1 MPGWCAASAAPTAAT
16 GWGGRRALLPGR
28 AGGRHH
34 GGRRHP
40 RRRGAAGLGARRAAG
55 GGRLQGRRRA
65 AAAGLDR
72 GPRQPARRR
81 RARHAGRRRRGSAAR
96 ARGQAGRGPRGV
108 GHAIAP
114 EPGARPPPGGGEP
127 FRIVTA
133 GVPPIAGA
141 TVRESRECAAT
152 SEPVETVR
160 RLLCHEPRGHADM
173 YGCFL
178 VAPDDDGAD
187 LGVLFWHKD
196 GYSTACGHG
205 TIALG
210 AWAVESGTV
219 SAPRDG
225 EVDVTIDVPS
235 GRVVARVR
243 VDGGMVERVGFRNV
257 PSFVMGRDVDAAGVA
272 VDVSYGGAIYA
283 SVPASRLGLRVA
295 PDDLPALIAA
305 GRAVKR
311 GLEGTEVARHP
322 GDERLSG
329 IYGTILYEE
338 VGPLHQRNVTIFAD
352 GEVDRSPCGSGTSAR
367 CALLAADGLL
377 GEGDVLRHDSIVGST
392 FTARVVG
399 SVADGVLTEVEGM
412 AYRTGEHR
420 FVLDPRDPLGTGFVL
435 R

>member
-1 MPGWCAASAAPTAAT
+1 VGDALAPEIAAT
-16 GWGGRRALLPGR
+16 DYHTA
-28 AGGRHH
+28 
-34 GGRRHP
+34 
-40 RRRGAAGLGARRAAG
+40 
-55 GGRLQGRRRA
+55 
-65 AAAGLDR
+65 
-72 GPRQPARRR
+72 
-81 RARHAGRRRRGSAAR
+81 
-96 ARGQAGRGPRGV
+96 
-108 GHAIAP
+108 
-114 EPGARPPPGGGEP
+114 GEP

-141 TVRESRECAAT
+141 TVRERRERAAA

-178 VAPDDDGAD
+178 VAPDDGGAD

-210 AWAVESGTV
+210 AWAVESGAV
-219 SAPRDG
+219 DAPRDG
-225 EVDVTIDVPS
+225 PVDVTIDVPS
-235 GRVVARVR
+235 GRVVARVD
-243 VDGGMVERVGFRNV
+243 VGGGIVERVAFRNV
-257 PSFVMGRDVDAAGVA
+257 PSFVVARDVEAAGVA

-283 SVPASRLGLRVA
+283 SVPASRFGLRVV

-305 GRAVKR
+305 GRAVKQA
-311 GLEGTEVARHP
+311 LEGTEVARHP
-322 GDERLSG
+322 DDERLSG
-329 IYGTILYEE
+329 IYGTILYEDL
-338 VGPLHQRNVTIFAD
+338 GPLHQRNVTIFAD

-377 GEGDVLRHDSIVGST
+377 GQGDALRHDSIVGST
-392 FTARVVG
+392 FTARLVG
-399 SVADGVLTEVEGM
+399 SVAEGVLTEVEGM